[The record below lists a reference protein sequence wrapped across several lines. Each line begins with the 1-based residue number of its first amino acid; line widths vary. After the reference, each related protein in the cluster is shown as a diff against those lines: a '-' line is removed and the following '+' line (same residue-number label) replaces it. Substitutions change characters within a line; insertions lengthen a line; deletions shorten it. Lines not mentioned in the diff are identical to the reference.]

1 VERLVQALD
10 HPDIDCYVHVDAK
23 SAIGP
28 FVHLENRERTFLI
41 NHRTKVYW
49 GQYSLVQAT
58 LNAIREVLHRG
69 KYDYVNVLSA
79 QDFPLRP
86 AADFHAFLEANQGQ
100 EFITCLTADDK
111 VDWWADAARHVGR
124 YNFHNWNIP
133 GKYRLEQLAN
143 KLLPPRK
150 FPIKGYVIAGWS
162 NWFTITAASAGYLLD
177 FLDMHPEVVRF
188 FKYVW
193 GADEF
198 IFSTVI
204 YNSPYTAHVRE
215 NLLYLDW
222 TEGKANPKVLTV
234 ADLDV
239 LIHSEKWFARKFD
252 ADIDSAVL
260 DRLEAHM
267 SEGLKA

>member
-1 VERLVQALD
+1 
-10 HPDIDCYVHVDAK
+10 
-23 SAIGP
+23 
-28 FVHLENRERTFLI
+28 
-41 NHRTKVYW
+41 
-49 GQYSLVQAT
+49 
-58 LNAIREVLHRG
+58 
-69 KYDYVNVLSA
+69 
-79 QDFPLRP
+79 
-86 AADFHAFLEANQGQ
+86 
-100 EFITCLTADDK
+100 
-111 VDWWADAARHVGR
+111 
-124 YNFHNWNIP
+124 
-133 GKYRLEQLAN
+133 
-143 KLLPPRK
+143 
-150 FPIKGYVIAGWS
+150 
-162 NWFTITAASAGYLLD
+162 
-177 FLDMHPEVVRF
+177 MHPEVVRF